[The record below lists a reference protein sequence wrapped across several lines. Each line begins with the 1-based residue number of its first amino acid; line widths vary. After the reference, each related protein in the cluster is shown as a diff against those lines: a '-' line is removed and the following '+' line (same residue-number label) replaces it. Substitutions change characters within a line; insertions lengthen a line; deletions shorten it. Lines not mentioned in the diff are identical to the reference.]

1 MEKDEYA
8 KFKADQDLIM
18 ARAELAKAYL
28 SKLDK
33 AEIADVS
40 ILAAITDWMETGD
53 NSFFEEYCTFR
64 FKKTAE
70 EQKKE
75 LEALKAEI
83 LEAENEKERLKESI
97 EAMKDYYEEYREYFD
112 KMSEWRK
119 EVRENIN
126 KEIPR
131 GFGTI
136 GHIIDFFEKTFTDS
150 RRWRQK
156 FVYVKVGDKL
166 KLIRSVEVADGK
178 VFCTLNDDSGFVL
191 MTEAPEAPKNK
202 SKILYSP
209 EGREYVCIAE
219 GEKVTPVF
227 HRDRLK
233 KISYYDTK

>member
-75 LEALKAEI
+75 LEALKMEI
-83 LEAENEKERLKESI
+83 MEEEKHKDELKEHLK
-97 EAMKDYYEEYREYFD
+97 EMRAYDEEYQEYFD
-112 KMSEWRK
+112 KMEDWRGK
-119 EVRENIN
+119 MANRIEEETPNC
-126 KEIPR
+126 ED
-131 GFGTI
+131 GTI
-136 GHIIDFFEKTFTDS
+136 SKMMAFLERMFANNKN
-150 RRWRQK
+150 WK
-156 FVYVKVGDKL
+156 NKKLYVKIGNEIKP
-166 KLIRSVEVADGK
+166 ITNIEVAKGRILCA
-178 VFCTLNDDSGFVL
+178 VAGGGVL
-191 MTEAPEAPKNK
+191 LTEKPEAPENK
-202 SKILYSP
+202 SQRCYLNRRKGINEIL
-209 EGREYVCIAE
+209 RW
-219 GEKVTPVF
+219 
-227 HRDRLK
+227 D
-233 KISYYDTK
+233 